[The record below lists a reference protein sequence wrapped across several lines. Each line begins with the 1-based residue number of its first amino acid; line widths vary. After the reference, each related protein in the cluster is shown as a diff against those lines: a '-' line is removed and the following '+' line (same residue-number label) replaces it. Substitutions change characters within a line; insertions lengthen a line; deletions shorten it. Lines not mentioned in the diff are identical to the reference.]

1 MKKKTILIV
10 AAVVLVLYGMSLVES
25 GEGTG
30 EKEVESEENGLF
42 SGFANMF
49 GESEE
54 EKEEPAVEQPI
65 LWLATI

>member
-10 AAVVLVLYGMSLVES
+10 AAVVLVLYGMSLVDTGGGS
-25 GEGTG
+25 G
-30 EKEVESEENGLF
+30 EKEVESEDVGLF